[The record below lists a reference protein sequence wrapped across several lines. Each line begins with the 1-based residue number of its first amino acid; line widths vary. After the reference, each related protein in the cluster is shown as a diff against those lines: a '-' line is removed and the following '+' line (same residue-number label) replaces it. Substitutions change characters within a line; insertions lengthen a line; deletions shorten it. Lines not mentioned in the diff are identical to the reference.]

1 MIKSAPTQFLLA
13 TIGTCLFLT
22 SSHLIRSWYMWVV
35 TDRPPLF
42 LSDFDFRRC
51 PFLGVTLMSG
61 EMRQEI
67 QCHSSRLSMTRRE
80 HWRFE
85 WQEYGCFFNALFQ
98 LVEFCVG
105 PYNTVKN
112 KEGKNEAIL
121 IGTFCAF
128 FKQEFCV
135 RTWVRNNMRWH
146 VVNRSIL
153 EWGGAPFEAT
163 NQVWSGLVKASCG
176 H

>member
-1 MIKSAPTQFLLA
+1 MWAVTYRPPHIPAYFDFPR
-13 TIGTCLFLT
+13 CLFL
-22 SSHLIRSWYMWVV
+22 V
-35 TDRPPLF
+35 
-42 LSDFDFRRC
+42 
-51 PFLGVTLMSG
+51 VTLMSG

-67 QCHSSRLSMTRRE
+67 QCHCSRLSMTRRE
-80 HWRFE
+80 HWRCE
-85 WQEYGCFFNALFQ
+85 WQYFDSFKCSFQ